1 MRKKARYSRM
11 PSIISEARC
20 HYRSYA
26 SSSAWWLMAP
36 MVLMGAISVTQDL
49 PRNEDIHVVYIRIMT
64 REDKVLGLRCC
75 SAVFGGVIFRE

>member
-1 MRKKARYSRM
+1 
-11 PSIISEARC
+11 
-20 HYRSYA
+20 
-26 SSSAWWLMAP
+26 

-75 SAVFGGVIFRE
+75 SAMFGGVIFRE